1 MGVTSGLRGDR
12 QRRVVGA
19 DAEAPHLVEAYRPVV
34 GIRAHE
40 NVRAA
45 SPLLDVV
52 ADLAQGVEAA
62 KDLAVSAGGA
72 ETRRR

>member
-1 MGVTSGLRGDR
+1 MRGDR
-12 QRRVVGA
+12 RRRVVGA
-19 DAEAPHLVEAYRPVV
+19 DAEAPDPGEAYQPVV

-40 NVRAA
+40 YVRAA
-45 SPLLDVV
+45 SPLIDTV
-52 ADLAQGVEAA
+52 ADLAQGVEAV